1 MTSSVW
7 IGIVVFVVMAG
18 ALTFGSRDDDD
29 EEVKNRMSLFS
40 NMGEEESAA
49 ADDKPKAGPAGPK
62 KANPIFQKLG
72 QLITPRGIAMWLEV
86 QLEKADIPLRPNEY
100 AGMIFLA
107 GTVPGGLVFLA
118 TGNFMLTAMIGGSG
132 FSVPFMWLF
141 LAYRRRLRQ
150 FNDQMLDTLTLLA
163 NAVKA
168 GYSMVQAMEMVAKES
183 PPPMGTEFTRVIREV
198 SLGVTIEEALVN
210 MKNRVPSS
218 ELDLMVTVIMIQ
230 RQIGG
235 NLSEILESIAHTI
248 RERNK
253 LQGMI
258 SALTA
263 QGRMSGM
270 VIGGLPFALAGIL
283 YVINPKYMSL
293 LWTYSSGAFHSY
305 YLIIGCIMMEIVGFI
320 IIGKIT
326 NVEV

>member
-1 MTSSVW
+1 MNIFMLVGAFAV
-7 IGIVVFVVMAG
+7 IFVVVN
-18 ALTFGSRDDDD
+18 LFGDDDGID
-29 EEVKNRMSLFS
+29 MEKRMSIFTDD
-40 NMGEEESAA
+40 GEAGDADVGAASGEDAAKKRKAAGSA
-49 ADDKPKAGPAGPK
+49 
-62 KANPIFQKLG
+62 FLQKFG
-72 QLITPRGIAMWLEV
+72 QAITPKGLAARFEV
-86 QLEKADIPLRPNEY
+86 LLEKADVPLRANEF
-100 AGMIFLA
+100 AGIVFLA
-107 GTVPGGLVFLA
+107 GILPSGGLWLVTQNGVLA
-118 TGNFMLTAMIGGSG
+118 FWCLIGG
-132 FSVPFMWLF
+132 FSLPFLWLRF
-141 LAYRRRLRQ
+141 TYARRLRR

-198 SLGVTIEEALVN
+198 SLGVTIEEALGN
-210 MKNRVPSS
+210 LKERVPSS

-263 QGRMSGM
+263 QGRMSGL
-270 VIGGLPFALAGIL
+270 VIGGLPFALAVIL
-283 YVINPKYMSL
+283 YIINPEYMSL
-293 LWTYSSGAFHSY
+293 LWTFSSGAFHAY
-305 YLIIGCIMMEIVGFI
+305 YLIIMCVMMELVGFI